1 MTAGITEAGTIPGII
16 TAGITV
22 PGTIATTDGTHVL
35 IIITAAIMDGAD
47 IITEA
52 VTAPAAEEATS
63 EAIITGATAAA
74 PLPEE
79 LRRAAVMREEVRLR
93 G

>member
-35 IIITAAIMDGAD
+35 IIITAAITDGAD

-63 EAIITGATAAA
+63 EAIITGATAAV
-74 PLPEE
+74 PLPRG
-79 LRRAAVMREEVRLR
+79 LPPTAVLKEGVQLR